1 MAARK
6 LSRRSFLRGGAVG
19 AMTLAAAS
27 ACAYMPVDEKAVAA
41 PEDTEPPV
49 EPKVDGDLVY
59 FNWADY
65 IDPTVFK
72 SFSKQYG
79 VKVIQS
85 NFDSME
91 SMVAKMNAGNAYDVI
106 FPSAKWAQR
115 LIAADK
121 LHKIDASKMVNAE
134 LIFGSYDYFADPW
147 YDKKSA
153 HTIPFTMYKTGIGW
167 RKDKLGDLSG
177 SWNDL
182 WNAAA
187 SGRTFLLDDRDEALG
202 MAALKLGLNVN
213 TSKKEDLDQI
223 VATLKDLRAHLRG
236 FDSDDY
242 DNLLDSKAW
251 MTQAWSGDMTSVL
264 WNADDPSIY
273 SFEVAREGSPINSDC
288 YAIPKTAAHPGTAAL
303 FIDWMLKPENAIKN
317 INYIGY
323 PMPVAGTEKAYEEI
337 VASMPQCIVTVD
349 DLKKDLNF
357 RNGTAAAEQA
367 RDAAWTD
374 VKAG

>member
-1 MAARK
+1 
-6 LSRRSFLRGGAVG
+6 
-19 AMTLAAAS
+19 
-27 ACAYMPVDEKAVAA
+27 
-41 PEDTEPPV
+41 
-49 EPKVDGDLVY
+49 
-59 FNWADY
+59 
-65 IDPTVFK
+65 
-72 SFSKQYG
+72 
-79 VKVIQS
+79 
-85 NFDSME
+85 
-91 SMVAKMNAGNAYDVI
+91 
-106 FPSAKWAQR
+106 
-115 LIAADK
+115 
-121 LHKIDASKMVNAE
+121 
-134 LIFGSYDYFADPW
+134 
-147 YDKKSA
+147 
-153 HTIPFTMYKTGIGW
+153 
-167 RKDKLGDLSG
+167 
-177 SWNDL
+177 
-182 WNAAA
+182 
-187 SGRTFLLDDRDEALG
+187 